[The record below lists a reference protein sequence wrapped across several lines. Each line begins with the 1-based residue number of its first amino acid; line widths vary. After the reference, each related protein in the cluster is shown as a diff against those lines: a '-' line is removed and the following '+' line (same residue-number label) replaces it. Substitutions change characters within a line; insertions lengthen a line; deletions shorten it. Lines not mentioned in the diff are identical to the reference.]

1 MTVLAVVGLV
11 VASVMGG
18 QAAPGAA
25 PLPLIIE
32 QMQIVP
38 ARSGNGREVE
48 VTIFN
53 PGPRTIHAWGIT
65 RELTIAEGRTST
77 GGLSTD
83 AYDNESTTPDSGPLR
98 PGSRRRVYP
107 GNYWPDGREPTI
119 LSLNFEPKFL
129 IFDDNT
135 AVGDEQS
142 IGEYFQRR
150 ARNHRAWPVLE
161 QILTKAAAAGSDP
174 LLALVQVRDELAAL
188 KDAEAKASAAWQW
201 LDGMLLR
208 NMRIQTL
215 DHAVFLEHLMKSL
228 QLRKTAA
235 ERHYQRRY

>member
-18 QAAPGAA
+18 QAAPSVA
-25 PLPLIIE
+25 PMPLVIE
-32 QMQIVP
+32 QVQIVP
-38 ARSGNGREVE
+38 ARSGKGRELE

-65 RELTIAEGRTST
+65 AELTGAEGRTSK

-83 AYDNESTTPDSGPLR
+83 AYEYESISPESGPLR

-107 GNYWPDGREPTI
+107 GNHWPDGKEPTI
-119 LSLNFEPKFL
+119 LSLNVEPKFL

-135 AVGDEQS
+135 AVGDELE
-142 IGEYFQRR
+142 IEHYFQRR

-161 QILTKAAAAGSDP
+161 KILTKAAAAGGDP

-188 KDAEAKASAAWQW
+188 KDGEAKASDAWRW
-201 LDGMLLR
+201 LDSMLSM
-208 NMRIQTL
+208 NMKIQTL
-215 DHAVFLEHLMKSL
+215 DHAAFLEHLMKSL
-228 QLRKTAA
+228 QMRKAAA
-235 ERHYQRRY
+235 ERHYQRRW